1 MIGNTFNPQGIGA
14 TQPAPVQAPTL
25 DYSFTMDQDSYRVL
39 VNIPAMYHNFIINLG
54 IKLASE
60 QSLINKYI
68 KDFTPE
74 VVAEIKTVASPTTGG
89 VGVNGSLAT
98 ASGSS
103 QPTPNKAVAGF
114 QNW

>member
-1 MIGNTFNPQGIGA
+1 MNNVFNQSVG
-14 TQPAPVQAPTL
+14 QPTAPVQAPTL
-25 DYSFTMDQDSYRVL
+25 DYSFTMDQDSYNVL

-74 VVAEIKTVASPTTGG
+74 VTTESKTVASPTTGG
-89 VGVNGSLAT
+89 VG
-98 ASGSS
+98 SGSVGVS
-103 QPTPNKAVAGF
+103 QPAQVPNKAAAGF

>member
-1 MIGNTFNPQGIGA
+1 MMGNTFTG
-14 TQPAPVQAPTL
+14 APVAQPTQAPTL
-25 DYSFTMDQDSYRVL
+25 DYSFTMDQDSYNIL
-39 VNIPAMYHNFIINLG
+39 VNVPAMYHNFIINLG

-74 VVAEIKTVASPTTGG
+74 VAAESKTVASPATGG
-89 VGVNGSLAT
+89 LAGVGGINAVGV
-98 ASGSS
+98 S
-103 QPTPNKAVAGF
+103 QPAPVPNKAANGF